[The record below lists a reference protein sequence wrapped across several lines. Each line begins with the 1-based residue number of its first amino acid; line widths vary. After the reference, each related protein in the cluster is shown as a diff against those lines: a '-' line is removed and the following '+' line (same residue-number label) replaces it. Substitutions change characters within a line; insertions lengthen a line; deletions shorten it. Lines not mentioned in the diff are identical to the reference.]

1 MGFLSELF
9 IAVGL
14 DIVLGDPAWLP
25 HPVQFIGRLITALE
39 KFLCQQIK
47 NEAVAGVWLGSLTVL
62 ISAGIAWGL
71 SCLHP
76 WVRIYFMYVA
86 LAPRC
91 LMNEAL
97 AVQRVL
103 KRGDLSA
110 ARQQLSRVVGR
121 DTASLST
128 ADIIRA
134 TVETVAENTA
144 DGVIAPLFYLL
155 LGLPWGLSVPFV
167 WAFKAASTLDS
178 MVGYKNR
185 RYFYLG
191 RFSAR
196 MDDVLSYL
204 PARITGLLLPVA
216 ALLCWQDAGLAWRIL
231 WRDHGKHASPNSG
244 WSEAAMA
251 GALRIRLGG
260 GAYYQGKWVDSP
272 TLGEALRLPKPRDI
286 TRACCLMW
294 AVYGLQLVLG
304 TVLMRR
310 WL

>member
-1 MGFLSELF
+1 MGSLSELF

-14 DIVLGDPAWLP
+14 DVVLGDPSWLP
-25 HPVQFIGRLITALE
+25 HPVQLIGQFITVLE
-39 KFLCQQIK
+39 KFLRQQIK

-62 ISAGIAWGL
+62 VSAGIAWGL

-76 WVRIYFMYVA
+76 WVRIYLMYAA

-97 AVQRVL
+97 AVKRVL
-103 KRGDLSA
+103 QQGNVLA

-121 DTASLST
+121 DTASLSAT
-128 ADIIRA
+128 DIIRA

-178 MVGYKNR
+178 MVGYKNQ

-196 MDDVLSYL
+196 LDDVLGYL

-216 ALLCWQDAGLAWRIL
+216 AWLCRQDARLAWRML

-251 GALRIRLGG
+251 GALRLRLGG
-260 GAYYQGKWVDSP
+260 GAYYQGKWVEKP
-272 TLGEALRLPKPRDI
+272 TLGEALRLPEPRDI

-294 AVYGLQLVLG
+294 ATYIILLALG
-304 TVLMRR
+304 TVLIRR